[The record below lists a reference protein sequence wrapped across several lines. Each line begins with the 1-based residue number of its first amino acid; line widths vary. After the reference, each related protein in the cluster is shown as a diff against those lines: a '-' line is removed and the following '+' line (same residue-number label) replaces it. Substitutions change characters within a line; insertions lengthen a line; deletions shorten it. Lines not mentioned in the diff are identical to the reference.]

1 MDGPPGPEGTFFIFI
16 RISLPGVGCTRYTRV
31 GLLNYETGTIPT
43 YKIKFSCEK
52 HISQYLA
59 RSTLSIW

>member
-1 MDGPPGPEGTFFIFI
+1 MSNRMDGLPGPEGTFFIFI
-16 RISLPGVGCTRYTRV
+16 GVSLLSVGWTCYTRV

-52 HISQYLA
+52 HI
-59 RSTLSIW
+59 W